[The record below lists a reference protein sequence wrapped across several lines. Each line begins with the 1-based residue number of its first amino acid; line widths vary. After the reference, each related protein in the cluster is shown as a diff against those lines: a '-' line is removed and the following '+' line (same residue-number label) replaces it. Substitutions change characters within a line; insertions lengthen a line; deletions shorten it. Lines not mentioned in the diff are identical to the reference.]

1 MFCPIFTQHWVV
13 FNPAFFRVVGGEEL
27 FFYRPIELEKKTE
40 NRNREEERS
49 EIRWDAESW
58 KWTRRSR
65 LLPDRRKFVMNG
77 LWGRLMQPLWWNCA
91 WHRQILGETGH
102 KTHLLVFSSLSHT
115 HKFTWIL
122 ISNTGILAGE
132 NLNKCTHSTQ
142 ENKSVLRLFIMLI
155 KFTHWNVNRFQRPRV
170 HCGPYLH
177 IMNNACCSSPVLLQR
192 LLRTLFVVSEGNHD
206 TWH

>member
-1 MFCPIFTQHWVV
+1 MKLDETQRAEMNKEVSVATWQTEV
-13 FNPAFFRVVGGEEL
+13 RDE
-27 FFYRPIELEKKTE
+27 RPLRTTNATALMKLCLTPT
-40 NRNREEERS
+40 N
-49 EIRWDAESW
+49 
-58 KWTRRSR
+58 TRR
-65 LLPDRRKFVMNG
+65 NG
-77 LWGRLMQPLWWNCA
+77 TQ
-91 WHRQILGETGH
+91 
-102 KTHLLVFSSLSHT
+102 THLLVFSSLSHT
-115 HKFTWIL
+115 HKFTLIL